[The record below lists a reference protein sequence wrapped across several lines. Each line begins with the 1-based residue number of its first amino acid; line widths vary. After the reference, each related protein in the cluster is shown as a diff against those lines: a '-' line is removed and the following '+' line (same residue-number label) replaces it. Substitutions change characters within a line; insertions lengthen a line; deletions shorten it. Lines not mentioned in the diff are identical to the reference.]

1 MRGVLIHS
9 LDKHVIDGDKV
20 ISINTEGEDRVEAY
34 NLNQHEIYAVDI
46 IVTGGEEARAKVSE

>member
-1 MRGVLIHS
+1 M
-9 LDKHVIDGDKV
+9 DKHVIDGDKV